1 MRRRKFILGS
11 MAAAAPWPVAARA
24 QQPTMPMIGYLASNL
39 NTTLITAWRH
49 GLSETGYV
57 EGKNVHV
64 EYRSADGQNDRLP
77 ALASDL
83 MRRKPAVIVASGNPA
98 ILAAKVATIPF
109 PLHYDASRFL

>member
-1 MRRRKFILGS
+1 MKRREFLGVLGG
-11 MAAAAPWPVAARA
+11 AAAWPVAARA

-39 NTTLITAWRH
+39 NTTLIAAWRH

-83 MRRKPAVIVASGNPA
+83 MRHKPAVIVASGNPA